1 NNLLKETF
9 MKKILSIVL
18 PSMII
23 IAITLWSRAEK
34 NILVGLFLLFP
45 IIFVIQGIMYS
56 NFKNELIIGF
66 ILSSIAFIVPI
77 NLLYNMGNCIDL
89 LIVYN
94 MLGIGSFLVKNKIF
108 SKHS

>member
-1 NNLLKETF
+1 
-9 MKKILSIVL
+9 MKKILSIIL

-23 IAITLWSRAEK
+23 LAITLWGRAEK

>member
-1 NNLLKETF
+1 
-9 MKKILSIVL
+9 MRKILSIIL
-18 PSMII
+18 PSTII
-23 IAITLWSRAEK
+23 LTITMQGRAEK

-45 IIFVIQGIMYS
+45 IIFIIQGIMYS
-56 NFKNELIIGF
+56 DSKKELLIGF
-66 ILSSIAFIVPI
+66 TLSSIAFIVPI

-108 SKHS
+108 SRHS

>member
-1 NNLLKETF
+1 

-23 IAITLWSRAEK
+23 IAITLWGRAEK

-56 NFKNELIIGF
+56 NFKKELIIGF
-66 ILSSIAFIVPI
+66 ILSSIAFIVPT
-77 NLLYNMGNCIDL
+77 NLLYNMGSCIDL

-94 MLGIGSFLVKNKIF
+94 MLGIGNFLVKKKIY
-108 SKHS
+108 SSHS

>member
-1 NNLLKETF
+1 